1 MCNSKFE
8 LGHVALNVRNLK
20 LQSLF
25 YQQVLGLQ
33 ILSQSSTQ
41 IDLGVGKTT
50 LVRLIQTEQKG
61 EVSHSYGLYHL
72 AIVLPSRE
80 DLGTIFRHFI
90 DNKIPLQGASDH
102 GYSEAIYLAD
112 TEGNG
117 IEVYRDLPQD
127 SWDVRPDGRIV
138 GITEPMDAKGVYALG
153 KKADAAYQMPA
164 GSRMGHVHLSVRES
178 AASSKF
184 YQEVLGI
191 EDKFSV
197 PAASWMASGD
207 YHHHLAV
214 NEWGGKNLTK
224 REEGMTGLAYYTI
237 YYSDFSHFHEVIKRA
252 QAAGLDL
259 HLSSHKVAFVD
270 VDGIKTR
277 LVLHKNEA
285 R

>member
-1 MCNSKFE
+1 MYNSQFE
-8 LGHVALNVRNLK
+8 LGLVALNVRNLE

-33 ILSQSSTQ
+33 VLTENSKQ

-90 DNKIPLQGASDH
+90 DNKVPLQGASDH

-117 IEVYRDLPQD
+117 IEIYRDLPQD

-138 GITEPMDAKGVYALG
+138 GITEPMDAETIYALG
-153 KKADAAYQMPA
+153 KKADAVYQMPA
-164 GSRMGHVHLSVRES
+164 GSRMGHIHLSVRES
-178 AASSKF
+178 SASSRF
-184 YQEVLGI
+184 YQEVLAV

-197 PAASWMASGD
+197 PSAAWLASGD

-214 NEWGGKNLTK
+214 NEWGGKNLKT
-224 REEGMTGLAYYTI
+224 RQEGMPGLSYYTVI
-237 YYSDFSHFHEVIKRA
+237 YSNQEAFEATLNRA
-252 QAAGLDL
+252 IAANLNLQRLDN
-259 HLSSHKVAFVD
+259 SAAFVD
-270 VDGIKTR
+270 VDGIKTK
-277 LVLHKNEA
+277 LVLE
-285 R
+285 

>member
-1 MCNSKFE
+1 MYNSQFE
-8 LGHVALNVRNLK
+8 LGHVALNVRDLE

-33 ILSQSSTQ
+33 VLSQSPNQ
-41 IDLGVGKTT
+41 IDLGIGKTT
-50 LVRLIQTEQKG
+50 LVRLIQTEQNG

-117 IEVYRDLPQD
+117 IEIYRDLPQD
-127 SWDVRPDGRIV
+127 AWDVRADGQIV
-138 GITEPMDAKGVYALG
+138 GKSEPMDAETIYALG

-184 YQEVLGI
+184 YQEVLAVR
-191 EDKFSV
+191 DNFTV
-197 PAASWMASGD
+197 PSASWLASGD

-214 NEWGGKNLTK
+214 NEWGGKNLKT
-224 REEGMTGLAYYTI
+224 RQEDMPGLAYYTVI
-237 YYSDFSHFHEVIKRA
+237 YSNPEAFEATLNRA
-252 QAAGLDL
+252 IAANLNLQRLDN
-259 HLSSHKVAFVD
+259 SAAFID
-270 VDGIKTR
+270 VDGIKTK
-277 LVLHKNEA
+277 LVLE
-285 R
+285 

>member
-1 MCNSKFE
+1 MYNSQFE
-8 LGHVALNVRNLK
+8 LGYVALNVRDLE

-33 ILSQSSTQ
+33 ILTESQNQ
-41 IDLGVGKTT
+41 IDLGVGQTT

-61 EVSHSYGLYHL
+61 EVSHNYGLYHL

-80 DLGTIFRHFI
+80 DLGNIFRHFI

-117 IEVYRDLPQD
+117 IEIYRDLPQD
-127 SWDVRPDGRIV
+127 TWDVRSDGRII
-138 GITEPMDAKGVYALG
+138 GKTEPMDAEAVYTLG
-153 KKADAAYQMPA
+153 KKADAAYQMPL

-184 YQEVLGI
+184 YQEVLAV
-191 EDKFSV
+191 ENKFSV
-197 PAASWMASGD
+197 PSAAWLASGD

-214 NEWGGKNLTK
+214 NEWGGKLLATRK
-224 REEGMTGLAYYTI
+224 EGMPGLAYYTLVYTDI
-237 YYSDFSHFHEVIKRA
+237 QAFQATIKRA
-252 QAAGLDL
+252 QTAGLDL
-259 HLSSHKVAFVD
+259 YLATQEVAFVD
-270 VDGIKTR
+270 VDGIRTR
-277 LVLHKNEA
+277 LVYQTK
-285 R
+285 

>member
-1 MCNSKFE
+1 MYNSKFE
-8 LGHVALNVRNLK
+8 LGHVALNVRNLE

-33 ILSQSSTQ
+33 VLTENSKQ
-41 IDLGVGKTT
+41 IDLGVGQTI

-197 PAASWMASGD
+197 PSAAWLASGD

-214 NEWGGKNLTK
+214 NEWGGKHLQT
-224 REEGMTGLAYYTI
+224 RTEGMPGLAYYTVI
-237 YYSDFSHFHEVIKRA
+237 YSNREAYEATLNRA
-252 QAAGLDL
+252 IAANLNLQRLDN
-259 HLSSHKVAFVD
+259 SVAFVD
-270 VDGIKTR
+270 VDGIKTK
-277 LVLHKNEA
+277 LVLE
-285 R
+285 

>member
-1 MCNSKFE
+1 MYNSQFE
-8 LGHVALNVRNLK
+8 LGLVALNVRNLK

-33 ILSQSSTQ
+33 VLTENSKQ
-41 IDLGVGKTT
+41 IDLGVRQTT

-90 DNKIPLQGASDH
+90 DNKVPLQGASDH

-117 IEVYRDLPQD
+117 IEIYRDLPQD

-138 GITEPMDAKGVYALG
+138 GITEPMDAETIYALG
-153 KKADAAYQMPA
+153 KKADAAYQMPLS
-164 GSRMGHVHLSVRES
+164 SRMGHIHLSVRES
-178 AASSKF
+178 AASSRF
-184 YQEVLGI
+184 YQEVLAV

-197 PAASWMASGD
+197 PSAAWLASGD

-214 NEWGGKNLTK
+214 NEWGGKNLKT
-224 REEGMTGLAYYTI
+224 RQEGMPGLSYYTVI
-237 YYSDFSHFHEVIKRA
+237 YSNQEAFEATLNRA
-252 QAAGLDL
+252 IAANLNLQRLDN
-259 HLSSHKVAFVD
+259 SAAFVD
-270 VDGIKTR
+270 VDGIKTK
-277 LVLHKNEA
+277 LVLE
-285 R
+285 

>member
-1 MCNSKFE
+1 MYNSQFE
-8 LGHVALNVRNLK
+8 LGHVALNVRDLE

-33 ILSQSSTQ
+33 VLSQHPNQ

-50 LVRLIQTEQKG
+50 LVRLIQTEQNG

-127 SWDVRPDGRIV
+127 AWEVRADGRII
-138 GITEPMDAKGVYALG
+138 GKTEPMDAETIYALG

-178 AASSKF
+178 VASSRF
-184 YQEVLGI
+184 YQEVLAI

-197 PAASWMASGD
+197 PSASWLASGD

-214 NEWGGKNLTK
+214 NEWGGKNLQT
-224 REEGMTGLAYYTI
+224 RQEGMPGLAYYTVI
-237 YYSDFSHFHEVIKRA
+237 YSNPEAFEVTLNRA
-252 QAAGLDL
+252 IAANLNLQRLDN
-259 HLSSHKVAFVD
+259 SAAFVD
-270 VDGIKTR
+270 IDGIKTKFI
-277 LVLHKNEA
+277 LE
-285 R
+285 

>member
-1 MCNSKFE
+1 MYNSQFE
-8 LGHVALNVRNLK
+8 LGHVALNVRDLE

-33 ILSQSSTQ
+33 VLSQSPNQ

-127 SWDVRPDGRIV
+127 AWDVRADGQIV
-138 GITEPMDAKGVYALG
+138 GKSEPMDAETIYALG

-184 YQEVLGI
+184 YQEVLAVR
-191 EDKFSV
+191 DNFTV
-197 PAASWMASGD
+197 PSACWLASGD

-214 NEWGGKNLTK
+214 NEWGGKNLKT
-224 REEGMTGLAYYTI
+224 RQEGMPGLAYYTVI
-237 YYSDFSHFHEVIKRA
+237 YSNPEAFEAILNRA
-252 QAAGLDL
+252 ITANL
-259 HLSSHKVAFVD
+259 KVERMDNSAAFVD
-270 VDGIKTR
+270 VDGIKTK
-277 LVLHKNEA
+277 LVLE
-285 R
+285 

>member
-1 MCNSKFE
+1 MYNSQFE
-8 LGHVALNVRNLK
+8 LGLVALNVRNLE

-33 ILSQSSTQ
+33 VLTENSKQ

-90 DNKIPLQGASDH
+90 DNKVPLQGASDH

-117 IEVYRDLPQD
+117 IEIYRDLPQD

-138 GITEPMDAKGVYALG
+138 GITEPMDAETIYALG
-153 KKADAAYQMPA
+153 KKADAVYQMPT
-164 GSRMGHVHLSVRES
+164 GSRMGHIHLSVRES
-178 AASSKF
+178 SASSRF
-184 YQEVLGI
+184 YQEVLAV

-197 PAASWMASGD
+197 PSAAWLASGD

-214 NEWGGKNLTK
+214 NEWGGKNLKT
-224 REEGMTGLAYYTI
+224 RQEGMPGLSYYTVI
-237 YYSDFSHFHEVIKRA
+237 YSNQEAFEATLNRA
-252 QAAGLDL
+252 IAANLNLQRLDN
-259 HLSSHKVAFVD
+259 SAAFVD
-270 VDGIKTR
+270 VDGIKTK
-277 LVLHKNEA
+277 LVLE
-285 R
+285 

>member
-1 MCNSKFE
+1 MYNSQFE
-8 LGHVALNVRNLK
+8 LGHVALNVRDLE

-33 ILSQSSTQ
+33 VLSKSPHQ
-41 IDLGVGKTT
+41 IDLGVGKNI

-80 DLGTIFRHFI
+80 DLGTIFLHFI

-127 SWDVRPDGRIV
+127 AWDVQADGRII
-138 GITEPMDAKGVYALG
+138 GKTEPMDAETIYALG

-184 YQEVLGI
+184 YQEVLAVR
-191 EDKFSV
+191 DNFTV
-197 PAASWMASGD
+197 PSASWLASGN

-214 NEWGGKNLTK
+214 NEWGGKNLQT
-224 REEGMTGLAYYTI
+224 RQEGMPGLAYYTVI
-237 YYSDFSHFHEVIKRA
+237 YSNPEAFKATLNRA
-252 QAAGLDL
+252 IAANLNLQRLDN
-259 HLSSHKVAFVD
+259 SAAFVD
-270 VDGIKTR
+270 VDGIKTK
-277 LVLHKNEA
+277 LVLE
-285 R
+285 

>member
-1 MCNSKFE
+1 MYNSQFE
-8 LGHVALNVRNLK
+8 LGYVALNVRNLE

-33 ILSQSSTQ
+33 VLTENSKQ
-41 IDLGVGKTT
+41 IDLGVGQTA

-117 IEVYRDLPQD
+117 IEIYRDLPQD

-138 GITEPMDAKGVYALG
+138 GITEPMDAETIYSLG
-153 KKADAAYQMPA
+153 KKADAAYQMPL
-164 GSRMGHVHLSVRES
+164 GSRMGHIHLSVRES
-178 AASSKF
+178 TASSRF
-184 YQEVLGI
+184 YQEVLAV

-197 PAASWMASGD
+197 PSAAWLASGD

-214 NEWGGKNLTK
+214 NEWGGKELQT
-224 REEGMTGLAYYTI
+224 RTEGMPGLAYYTLVYTDI
-237 YYSDFSHFHEVIKRA
+237 QAFQATIKRT
-252 QAAGLDL
+252 QTAGLDL
-259 HLSSHKVAFVD
+259 HLATQEVAFVD
-270 VDGIKTR
+270 VDGIRTG
-277 LVLHKNEA
+277 LVYQTK
-285 R
+285 

>member
-1 MCNSKFE
+1 MYNSHFE
-8 LGHVALNVRNLK
+8 LGYVALNVRDLE

-33 ILSQSSTQ
+33 VLSQSPNQ
-41 IDLGVGKTT
+41 IDLGVGQTT

-90 DNKIPLQGASDH
+90 DNKVPLQGASDH

-127 SWDVRPDGRIV
+127 AWDVRADGRIV
-138 GITEPMDAKGVYALG
+138 GVTEPMDAETIYALG

-178 AASSKF
+178 SASSRF
-184 YQEVLGI
+184 YQEVLAV

-197 PAASWMASGD
+197 PSAAWLASGD

-214 NEWGGKNLTK
+214 NEWGGKHLQT
-224 REEGMTGLAYYTI
+224 RTEGMPGLAYYTVI
-237 YYSDFSHFHEVIKRA
+237 YSSPADFEATLERA
-252 QAAGLDL
+252 IAANLNLQRLDN
-259 HLSSHKVAFVD
+259 SVAFVD
-270 VDGIKTR
+270 VDGIKTK
-277 LVLHKNEA
+277 LCIID
-285 R
+285 

>member
-1 MCNSKFE
+1 MYNSQFE
-8 LGHVALNVRNLK
+8 LGHVALNVRDLE

-33 ILSQSSTQ
+33 VLSQSPNQ
-41 IDLGVGKTT
+41 IDLGVEKTT
-50 LVRLIQTEQKG
+50 LVRLIQTEQKD

-117 IEVYRDLPQD
+117 IEIYRDLPQD
-127 SWDVRPDGRIV
+127 SWDVRLDGRIV
-138 GITEPMDAKGVYALG
+138 GITEPMDAETIYALG

-178 AASSKF
+178 AASSRF
-184 YQEVLGI
+184 YQEVLAV

-197 PAASWMASGD
+197 PSAAWLASGD

-214 NEWGGKNLTK
+214 NEWGGKELQT
-224 REEGMTGLAYYTI
+224 RTEGMPGLAYYTVI
-237 YYSDFSHFHEVIKRA
+237 YSSPADFEATLERASAANIKIERMN
-252 QAAGLDL
+252 
-259 HLSSHKVAFVD
+259 SSAAFVD
-270 VDGIKTR
+270 VDGIKTK
-277 LVLHKNEA
+277 LILE
-285 R
+285 

>member
-1 MCNSKFE
+1 MYNSQFE
-8 LGHVALNVRNLK
+8 LGHVALNVRDLE

-33 ILSQSSTQ
+33 VLSQSPNQ
-41 IDLGVGKTT
+41 IDLGVGKNT
-50 LVRLIQTEQKG
+50 LVRLIQTEQKD

-127 SWDVRPDGRIV
+127 AWDVRADGQIV
-138 GITEPMDAKGVYALG
+138 GKSEPMDAETIYALG

-184 YQEVLGI
+184 YQEVLAVR
-191 EDKFSV
+191 DNFTV
-197 PAASWMASGD
+197 PSASWLASGN

-214 NEWGGKNLTK
+214 NEWGGKNLKT
-224 REEGMTGLAYYTI
+224 RQEGMPGLAYYTVV
-237 YYSDFSHFHEVIKRA
+237 YSNPEVFEATLNRA
-252 QAAGLDL
+252 IAANLTLQRLDN
-259 HLSSHKVAFVD
+259 SAAFVD
-270 VDGIKTR
+270 VDGIKTK
-277 LVLHKNEA
+277 LILE
-285 R
+285 

>member
-1 MCNSKFE
+1 MYNSKFE
-8 LGHVALNVRNLK
+8 LGHVALNVRNLE

-33 ILSQSSTQ
+33 VQTENSKQ
-41 IDLGVGKTT
+41 IDLGVGQTT
-50 LVRLIQTEQKG
+50 LVRLIQTEQEG
-61 EVSHSYGLYHL
+61 EVSQSYGLYHL

-80 DLGTIFRHFI
+80 DLGSIFRHFI

-117 IEVYRDLPQD
+117 IEIYRDLPQD
-127 SWDVRPDGRIV
+127 SWYVRPDGRIV
-138 GITEPMDAKGVYALG
+138 GITEPMDAETIYTLG

-178 AASSKF
+178 SASSRF
-184 YQEVLGI
+184 YQEVLAV

-197 PAASWMASGD
+197 PSAAWLASGD

-214 NEWGGKNLTK
+214 NEWGGKHLQT
-224 REEGMTGLAYYTI
+224 RTEGMPGLAYYTVI
-237 YYSDFSHFHEVIKRA
+237 YSSPADFEATLERA
-252 QAAGLDL
+252 TAANLKVERMN
-259 HLSSHKVAFVD
+259 SSAAFVD
-270 VDGIKTR
+270 VDGIKTK
-277 LVLHKNEA
+277 LCIID
-285 R
+285 

>member
-1 MCNSKFE
+1 MYNSQFE
-8 LGHVALNVRNLK
+8 LGHVALNVRDLE

-33 ILSQSSTQ
+33 VLSQSPHQ
-41 IDLGVGKTT
+41 IDLGVGKNT

-112 TEGNG
+112 IEGNG

-127 SWDVRPDGRIV
+127 AWDVRADGQIV
-138 GITEPMDAKGVYALG
+138 GKSEPMDAETIYALG

-184 YQEVLGI
+184 YQEVLAVR
-191 EDKFSV
+191 DNFTV
-197 PAASWMASGD
+197 PSASWLASGN

-214 NEWGGKNLTK
+214 NEWGGKNLQT
-224 REEGMTGLAYYTI
+224 RQEGMPGLAYYTVI
-237 YYSDFSHFHEVIKRA
+237 YSNPEAFEATLNRA
-252 QAAGLDL
+252 IAANLNLQRLDN
-259 HLSSHKVAFVD
+259 SAAFVD
-270 VDGIKTR
+270 VDGIKTK
-277 LVLHKNEA
+277 LVLE
-285 R
+285 

>member
-1 MCNSKFE
+1 MYNSQFE
-8 LGHVALNVRNLK
+8 LGHVALNVRDLE

-33 ILSQSSTQ
+33 VLSKSPHQ
-41 IDLGVGKTT
+41 IDLGVGKNI

-127 SWDVRPDGRIV
+127 AWDVRADGRII
-138 GITEPMDAKGVYALG
+138 GKTEPMDAETIYALG

-184 YQEVLGI
+184 YQEVLAVR
-191 EDKFSV
+191 DNFTV
-197 PAASWMASGD
+197 PSASWLASGN

-214 NEWGGKNLTK
+214 NEWGGKHLQT
-224 REEGMTGLAYYTI
+224 RTEGMPGLAYYTVI
-237 YYSDFSHFHEVIKRA
+237 YSSPAAFEATLERA
-252 QAAGLDL
+252 IAANLNLQRLDN
-259 HLSSHKVAFVD
+259 SAAFVD
-270 VDGIKTR
+270 VDGIKTK
-277 LVLHKNEA
+277 LVLE
-285 R
+285 

>member
-1 MCNSKFE
+1 MYNSQFE
-8 LGHVALNVRNLK
+8 LGHVALNVRDLE

-33 ILSQSSTQ
+33 ILSQSPNQ
-41 IDLGVGKTT
+41 IDLGVGKNI
-50 LVRLIQTEQKG
+50 LIRLIQTEQSG
-61 EVSHSYGLYHL
+61 DVSQSYGLYHL

-117 IEVYRDLPQD
+117 IEIYRDLPQD
-127 SWDVRPDGRIV
+127 TWDVRPDGRIV
-138 GITEPMDAKGVYALG
+138 GITEPMDAETIYALG

-178 AASSKF
+178 AASSRF
-184 YQEVLGI
+184 YQEVLAV

-197 PAASWMASGD
+197 PSASWLASGD

-214 NEWGGKNLTK
+214 NEWGGKNLKT
-224 REEGMTGLAYYTI
+224 RQEGMPGLAYYSVI
-237 YYSDFSHFHEVIKRA
+237 YSQADTFKATLERA
-252 QAAGLDL
+252 SAAGLTVQKLD
-259 HLSSHKVAFVD
+259 KAAAFVD
-270 VDGIKTR
+270 VDGIKTQ
-277 LVLHKNEA
+277 LLLSED
-285 R
+285 

>member
-1 MCNSKFE
+1 MYNSQFE
-8 LGHVALNVRNLK
+8 LGHVALNVRNLE

-33 ILSQSSTQ
+33 VLTENSKQ
-41 IDLGVGKTT
+41 IDLGVGQTT

-90 DNKIPLQGASDH
+90 DNKVPLQGASDH

-117 IEVYRDLPQD
+117 IEIYRDLPQD
-127 SWDVRPDGRIV
+127 SWDVRSDGRIV
-138 GITEPMDAKGVYALG
+138 GITEPMDAETIYALG

-178 AASSKF
+178 AASSRF
-184 YQEVLGI
+184 YQEVLAV

-197 PAASWMASGD
+197 PSAAWLASGD

-214 NEWGGKNLTK
+214 NEWGGKHLQT
-224 REEGMTGLAYYTI
+224 RIEGMPGLAYYTVI
-237 YYSDFSHFHEVIKRA
+237 YSNPEFFEASLNRVI
-252 QAAGLDL
+252 AANLKIERMN
-259 HLSSHKVAFVD
+259 SSAAFVD
-270 VDGIKTR
+270 VDGIKTK
-277 LVLHKNEA
+277 LVLE
-285 R
+285 

>member
-1 MCNSKFE
+1 MYNSQFE
-8 LGHVALNVRNLK
+8 LGHVALNVRDLE

-33 ILSQSSTQ
+33 VLSQSSKQ
-41 IDLGVGKTT
+41 IDLCVGKNT
-50 LVRLIQTEQKG
+50 LVRLIQTEQNG

-80 DLGTIFRHFI
+80 DLGSIFRHFI

-117 IEVYRDLPQD
+117 IEIYRDLPQD
-127 SWDVRPDGRIV
+127 TWDVRPDGRIV
-138 GITEPMDAKGVYALG
+138 GITEPMDAEAIYALG

-164 GSRMGHVHLSVRES
+164 GSRMGHIHLSVRES
-178 AASSKF
+178 AASSRF
-184 YQEVLGI
+184 YQEVLAI

-197 PAASWMASGD
+197 PSAAWLASGD

-214 NEWGGKNLTK
+214 NEWGGKELQT
-224 REEGMTGLAYYTI
+224 RTEGMPGLAYYTVI
-237 YYSDFSHFHEVIKRA
+237 YSSPADFEATLERASAANIKIERMN
-252 QAAGLDL
+252 
-259 HLSSHKVAFVD
+259 SSAAFVD
-270 VDGIKTR
+270 VDGIKTK
-277 LVLHKNEA
+277 LILE
-285 R
+285 

>member
-1 MCNSKFE
+1 MYNSQFE
-8 LGHVALNVRNLK
+8 LGHVALNVRDLE

-33 ILSQSSTQ
+33 VLSQSPNQ
-41 IDLGVGKTT
+41 IDLGVGKNT
-50 LVRLIQTEQKG
+50 LVRLIQTEQDG

-127 SWDVRPDGRIV
+127 AWDVRADGQIV
-138 GITEPMDAKGVYALG
+138 GKSEPMDAETIYALG

-184 YQEVLGI
+184 YQEVLAVR
-191 EDKFSV
+191 DNFTV
-197 PAASWMASGD
+197 PSASWLASGN

-214 NEWGGKNLTK
+214 NEWGGKNLQT
-224 REEGMTGLAYYTI
+224 RQEGMPGLAYYTVI
-237 YYSDFSHFHEVIKRA
+237 YSNPEVFEATLNRA
-252 QAAGLDL
+252 IAANLNLHRLDN
-259 HLSSHKVAFVD
+259 SAAFVD
-270 VDGIKTR
+270 VDGIKTK
-277 LVLHKNEA
+277 LILE
-285 R
+285 

>member
-1 MCNSKFE
+1 MYNSQFE
-8 LGHVALNVRNLK
+8 LGHVALNVRDLE

-33 ILSQSSTQ
+33 VLSQHPNQ

-50 LVRLIQTEQKG
+50 LVRLIQTEQNG

-117 IEVYRDLPQD
+117 IEIYRDLPQD
-127 SWDVRPDGRIV
+127 TWDVRPDGRIV
-138 GITEPMDAKGVYALG
+138 GITEPMDAETIYALG
-153 KKADAAYQMPA
+153 KKADAAYQMPT
-164 GSRMGHVHLSVRES
+164 GSRMGHIHLSVRES
-178 AASSKF
+178 AASSRF
-184 YQEVLGI
+184 YQEVLAI

-197 PAASWMASGD
+197 PSASWLASGD

-214 NEWGGKNLTK
+214 NEWGGKNLET
-224 REEGMTGLAYYTI
+224 RQEGMPGLAYYTVI
-237 YYSDFSHFHEVIKRA
+237 YSNPEVFEATLNRA
-252 QAAGLDL
+252 IAANLNLQRLDN
-259 HLSSHKVAFVD
+259 SAAFVD
-270 VDGIKTR
+270 VDGIKTK
-277 LVLHKNEA
+277 LVLE
-285 R
+285 

>member
-1 MCNSKFE
+1 MYNSQFE
-8 LGHVALNVRNLK
+8 LGLVALNVRNLE

-33 ILSQSSTQ
+33 VLTENSKQ

-90 DNKIPLQGASDH
+90 DNKVPLQGASDH

-117 IEVYRDLPQD
+117 IEIYRDLPKD

-138 GITEPMDAKGVYALG
+138 GITEPMDAETIYALG

-178 AASSKF
+178 AASSRF
-184 YQEVLGI
+184 YQEVLAI

-197 PAASWMASGD
+197 PSAAWLASGD

-214 NEWGGKNLTK
+214 NEWWGKNLKT
-224 REEGMTGLAYYTI
+224 RQEGMPGLSYYTVI
-237 YYSDFSHFHEVIKRA
+237 YSNQEAFEATLNRA
-252 QAAGLDL
+252 IAANLKIERD
-259 HLSSHKVAFVD
+259 
-270 VDGIKTR
+270 R
-277 LVLHKNEA
+277 
-285 R
+285 

>member
-1 MCNSKFE
+1 MYNSQFE
-8 LGHVALNVRNLK
+8 LGHVALNVRDLE

-33 ILSQSSTQ
+33 ILSQSPNQ
-41 IDLGVGKTT
+41 IDLGVGKNI
-50 LVRLIQTEQKG
+50 LIRLIQTEQSG
-61 EVSHSYGLYHL
+61 DVSQSYGLYHL

-90 DNKIPLQGASDH
+90 DNKVPLQGASDH

-117 IEVYRDLPQD
+117 IEIYRDLPQD

-138 GITEPMDAKGVYALG
+138 GITEPMDAEAIYALG
-153 KKADAAYQMPA
+153 KKADADYQMPA

-178 AASSKF
+178 AASSRF
-184 YQEVLGI
+184 YQEVLAV

-197 PAASWMASGD
+197 PSAAWLASGD

-214 NEWGGKNLTK
+214 NEWGGKNLKT
-224 REEGMTGLAYYTI
+224 RQEGMPGLAYYTVI
-237 YYSDFSHFHEVIKRA
+237 YSNPEFFEATLNRA
-252 QAAGLDL
+252 SAAGLTIQKLD
-259 HLSSHKVAFVD
+259 KTAVFVD
-270 VDGIKTR
+270 VDGIKTK
-277 LVLHKNEA
+277 LCIID
-285 R
+285 

>member
-1 MCNSKFE
+1 MYNSQFE
-8 LGHVALNVRNLK
+8 LGLVALNVRNLK

-33 ILSQSSTQ
+33 VLTENSKQ
-41 IDLGVGKTT
+41 IDLGVGQTA

-90 DNKIPLQGASDH
+90 DNKVPLQGASDH

-117 IEVYRDLPQD
+117 IEIYRDLPQD
-127 SWDVRPDGRIV
+127 TWDVRPDGRVV
-138 GITEPMDAKGVYALG
+138 GITEPMDAETIYALG

-178 AASSKF
+178 AASSRF
-184 YQEVLGI
+184 YQEVLAV

-197 PAASWMASGD
+197 PSAAWLASGD

-214 NEWGGKNLTK
+214 NEWGGKHLQT
-224 REEGMTGLAYYTI
+224 RTEDIPGLAYYTVI
-237 YYSDFSHFHEVIKRA
+237 YSSPAAFEATLERA
-252 QAAGLDL
+252 ISANLNLQRLDN
-259 HLSSHKVAFVD
+259 SAAFVD
-270 VDGIKTR
+270 VDGIITK
-277 LVLHKNEA
+277 LVLE
-285 R
+285 

>member
-1 MCNSKFE
+1 MYNSQFE
-8 LGHVALNVRNLK
+8 LGLVALNVRNLE

-33 ILSQSSTQ
+33 VLTENSKQ

-90 DNKIPLQGASDH
+90 DNKVPLQGASDH

-117 IEVYRDLPQD
+117 IEIYRDLPQD
-127 SWDVRPDGRIV
+127 TWDVRPDGRIV
-138 GITEPMDAKGVYALG
+138 GITEPMDAETIYALG

-164 GSRMGHVHLSVRES
+164 GSRMGHIHLSVRES
-178 AASSKF
+178 SASSRF
-184 YQEVLGI
+184 YQEVLAV

-197 PAASWMASGD
+197 PSAAWLASGD

-214 NEWGGKNLTK
+214 NEWGGKELQT
-224 REEGMTGLAYYTI
+224 RTEGMPGLAYYTVI
-237 YYSDFSHFHEVIKRA
+237 YSNPEFFEASLNRVI
-252 QAAGLDL
+252 AANLKIERMN
-259 HLSSHKVAFVD
+259 SSAAFVD
-270 VDGIKTR
+270 IDGIKTK
-277 LVLHKNEA
+277 LVLE
-285 R
+285 

>member
-1 MCNSKFE
+1 MYNSQFE
-8 LGHVALNVRNLK
+8 LGHVALNVRDLE

-33 ILSQSSTQ
+33 VLSQSPNQ
-41 IDLGVGKTT
+41 IDLGVGQTT

-90 DNKIPLQGASDH
+90 DNKVPLQGASDH

-127 SWDVRPDGRIV
+127 AWDVRPDGRIV
-138 GITEPMDAKGVYALG
+138 GITEPMDAETIYALG

-178 AASSKF
+178 SASSRF
-184 YQEVLGI
+184 YQEVLAV

-197 PAASWMASGD
+197 PSAAWLASGD

-214 NEWGGKNLTK
+214 NEWGGKHLQT
-224 REEGMTGLAYYTI
+224 RTEGMPGLAYYTVI
-237 YYSDFSHFHEVIKRA
+237 YSQTDTFKATLERA
-252 QAAGLDL
+252 SATNL
-259 HLSSHKVAFVD
+259 KVERMNNSAAFVD
-270 VDGIKTR
+270 VDGIKTK
-277 LVLHKNEA
+277 LCIID
-285 R
+285 